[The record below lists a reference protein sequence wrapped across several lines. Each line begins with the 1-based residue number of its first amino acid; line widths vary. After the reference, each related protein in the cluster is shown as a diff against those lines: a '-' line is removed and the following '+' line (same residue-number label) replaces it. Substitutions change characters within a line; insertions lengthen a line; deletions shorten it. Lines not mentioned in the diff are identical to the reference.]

1 LQAQTA
7 VGITLKD
14 LKPLLFDSNRSVR
27 KAMVELVQQ
36 IANVRSFRWW
46 EIFPPADL
54 ISIMG
59 SDNAEVAG
67 IIHNMLFTQF
77 VEGDDLNLQVRVP
90 EHLRFHCVQLKR
102 SSQPPFLVSAMS
114 ASSKAKS

>member
-27 KAMVELVQQ
+27 RAMVELVQQ
-36 IANVRSFRWW
+36 VANIKSFKWW

-59 SDNAEVAG
+59 SDNPEVAG

-77 VEGDDLNLQVRVP
+77 VEGDDLNLQV
-90 EHLRFHCVQLKR
+90 HCRNLLCLHSVQLVL
-102 SSQPPFLVSAMS
+102 SWSLIEEHYHQN
-114 ASSKAKS
+114 

>member
-1 LQAQTA
+1 
-7 VGITLKD
+7 
-14 LKPLLFDSNRSVR
+14 
-27 KAMVELVQQ
+27 MVELVQQ
-36 IANVRSFRWW
+36 IANVRSFKWW

-77 VEGDDLNLQVRVP
+77 VEGDDLNLQVHFPKHR
-90 EHLRFHCVQLKR
+90 RFYCVQLKR
-102 SSQPPFLVSAMS
+102 SYQPPSLVSAMS
-114 ASSKAKS
+114 ASLESKIFGKVTYLWDLGTDHQCAGCVECALL